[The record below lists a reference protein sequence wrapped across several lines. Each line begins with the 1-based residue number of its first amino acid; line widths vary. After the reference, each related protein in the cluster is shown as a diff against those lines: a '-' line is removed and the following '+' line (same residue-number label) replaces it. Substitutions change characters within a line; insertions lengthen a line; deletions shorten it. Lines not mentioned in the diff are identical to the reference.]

1 MSMSPKFFL
10 GCPLHTVLSQLSCGI
25 LSDMDTLTEEL
36 VTLRAKGRTWAQI
49 EAESGIP
56 AAQAAVRVQEYLRTS
71 YTDTT
76 VTDARQ
82 LQIRRLEMLMG
93 YLWEQVEAGDF
104 LTQGRNTT
112 NLINVIQQV
121 TELLDLRKDRL
132 RDEQIRLTQEQG
144 GLILVILQAVQATL
158 MEDILALL
166 SNQSEYNSNTGKR
179 GIEDVTGFRAILERD
194 WSGWFANA
202 ADAALDASG
211 ADSNSATAG
220 FGHELAKP
228 RTAIKGEITGGHRG

>member
-1 MSMSPKFFL
+1 
-10 GCPLHTVLSQLSCGI
+10 
-25 LSDMDTLTEEL
+25 MDTLTEEL

-121 TELLDLRKDRL
+121 TDLLDLKSDRL
-132 RDEQIRLTQEQG
+132 RDAQIQLTQEQG
-144 GLILVILQAVQATL
+144 GLILVILQAIQATL
-158 MEDILALL
+158 MNNILDTL
-166 SNQSEYNSNTGKR
+166 SLQSEYNANTGKR
-179 GIEDVTGFRAILERD
+179 GIEDVTAFRAVLERD
-194 WSGWFANA
+194 WSGWFASA
-202 ADAALDASG
+202 ADKALDEAG
-211 ADSNSATAG
+211 ADSNSATASMQ
-220 FGHELAKP
+220 HELARP
-228 RTAIKGEITGGHRG
+228 RTTAHTAVPGNTIKGEITRGRSGNRG

>member
-1 MSMSPKFFL
+1 
-10 GCPLHTVLSQLSCGI
+10 
-25 LSDMDTLTEEL
+25 LTEEL

-56 AAQAAVRVQEYLRTS
+56 AAQCAVRVQEYLRTS
-71 YTDTT
+71 YTDAT

-121 TELLDLRKDRL
+121 TELLDLKSDRL
-132 RDEQIRLTQEQG
+132 RDAQIQLTQEQG
-144 GLILVILQAVQATL
+144 GLILVILQAIQATL
-158 MEDILALL
+158 MNNILDTL
-166 SNQSEYNSNTGKR
+166 SLQSEYNSSTGKR
-179 GIEDVTGFRAILERD
+179 GIEDITSFRAVLERD
-194 WSGWFANA
+194 WSGWFASA
-202 ADAALDASG
+202 ADQALDEAG
-211 ADSNSATAG
+211 ADNNSATASMQ
-220 FGHELAKP
+220 HELARP
-228 RTAIKGEITGGHRG
+228 RAIQGRTVNTITGEITGG

>member
-1 MSMSPKFFL
+1 
-10 GCPLHTVLSQLSCGI
+10 
-25 LSDMDTLTEEL
+25 MDTLTEEL

-93 YLWEQVEAGDF
+93 YLWEQVEPGDF

-121 TELLDLRKDRL
+121 TDLLDLKSDRL
-132 RDEQIRLTQEQG
+132 RDAQIQLTQEQG
-144 GLILVILQAVQATL
+144 GLILVLLQAVQATL
-158 MEDILALL
+158 MEDILSLL
-166 SNQSEYNSNTGKR
+166 TAQSEYNANTGKR
-179 GIEDVTGFRAILERD
+179 GIEDITGFRATLERD
-194 WSGWFANA
+194 WSGWFASA
-202 ADAALDASG
+202 ADKALDEAG
-211 ADSNSATAG
+211 ADSNSATASMQ
-220 FGHELAKP
+220 HELARP
-228 RTAIKGEITGGHRG
+228 RTSVPGNTIKGEITRGRSGNRG